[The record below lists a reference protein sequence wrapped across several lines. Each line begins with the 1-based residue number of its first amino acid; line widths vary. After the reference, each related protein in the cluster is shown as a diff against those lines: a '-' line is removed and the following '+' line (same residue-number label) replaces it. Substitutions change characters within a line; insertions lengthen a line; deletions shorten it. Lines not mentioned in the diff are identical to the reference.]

1 MQIRKYYNYSSTT
14 FWDISTK
21 KSASLIRAMQ
31 HFQRKDIETFV
42 SSSSKYYLI
51 LKYYLNTVFP
61 LIYSNFEALN
71 CIIYWSGTY
80 FKIIKIIHTKFQNL
94 VIALFQITVNNYNHD
109 IQWNIF
115 QNYQLFKLFCRL
127 CFCIYVS

>member
-1 MQIRKYYNYSSTT
+1 
-14 FWDISTK
+14 
-21 KSASLIRAMQ
+21 MQ
-31 HFQRKDIETFV
+31 HFQRKDIKTFV

-71 CIIYWSGTY
+71 CIIYWSETY

-109 IQWNIF
+109 I
-115 QNYQLFKLFCRL
+115 
-127 CFCIYVS
+127 